1 MLASMLRP
9 GAAATLSGMDFRVL
23 IVDDN
28 APFLDAART
37 LLEADGMAVVALA
50 ATGDEAVAFCQALQP
65 DVALVDVT
73 LGAESGFVVAR
84 ALAEVAP
91 SLGVILVS
99 THAEGDIHELIVDSP
114 ARGFLPKSELSAEA
128 IRQLLAQASPA
139 NGSSSR

>member
-1 MLASMLRP
+1 MLRP
-9 GAAATLSGMDFRVL
+9 GAAATLRGMDFRVL